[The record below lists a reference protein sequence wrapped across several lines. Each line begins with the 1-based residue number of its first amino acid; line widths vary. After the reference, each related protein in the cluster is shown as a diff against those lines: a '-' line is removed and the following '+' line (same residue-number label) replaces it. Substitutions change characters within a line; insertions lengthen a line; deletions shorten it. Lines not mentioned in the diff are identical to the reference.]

1 MNILEFANIQS
12 VSASCFG
19 DSSGTIVI
27 EADTNFGFPP
37 YQFFIDNTNT
47 SDTINNLPQGSYT
60 LNISDNIGCISD
72 DTVITILQP
81 DSLYACGDNQTKVR
95 ILLESLG
102 LENVVAKSLG
112 SNNSLNMAKAA
123 LNGLLKL
130 KSLEENKKNLHDS
143 NNLKNHDAKEN
154 QRIDTRNLQENY
166 KKV

>member
-1 MNILEFANIQS
+1 MNLLIFNLLAPP
-12 VSASCFG
+12 VG

-60 LNISDNIGCISD
+60 LSISDNIGCISD

-95 ILLESLG
+95 ILFRIFF
-102 LENVVAKSLG
+102 
-112 SNNSLNMAKAA
+112 
-123 LNGLLKL
+123 NGF
-130 KSLEENKKNLHDS
+130 
-143 NNLKNHDAKEN
+143 
-154 QRIDTRNLQENY
+154 
-166 KKV
+166 